1 MALKHLDEPGSLGA
15 LTAPDSIDDLLNDD
29 DLDLL
34 GDESG
39 LLDVSD
45 LPARRQVRYSGN
57 VARREK
63 SQDFERFD
71 PLFKQKHAELRAGTS
86 KLLPYSGMAQIVP
99 GAFFVLNGIMLF
111 IAEVGETEYKKSTVR
126 KNKRERLRCVFE
138 NGTES
143 SMYRQSLAI
152 RLGGEDGSVV
162 AQAEV
167 P

>member
-1 MALKHLDEPGSLGA
+1 MTLKHLDEFGLLEA
-15 LTAPDSIDDLLNDD
+15 TEAPNSIDDLLNDD

-45 LPARRQVRYSGN
+45 LPVRRQVRYSGN
-57 VARREK
+57 VAGREK
-63 SQDFERFD
+63 SRDFEQFE
-71 PLFKQKHAELRAGTS
+71 PVFKQKHAELRAGTS
-86 KLLPYSGMAQIVP
+86 KLLPYSGIAQIIP
-99 GAFFVLNGIMLF
+99 GAFFVLNGVMLF
-111 IAEVGETEYKKSTVR
+111 IAKVGETEYKKSTVR
-126 KNKRERLRCVFE
+126 ENKRERLRCIFE

-152 RLGGEDGSVV
+152 RLSGEDGQVV
-162 AQAEV
+162 AQADT